1 MEKEMWELFLCNR
14 KKEEEGLLLCNE
26 KSSQFGLELTKEE
39 IIELVH
45 CKTETLKKYQRVE
58 FGKSILEELV
68 FTFQDS
74 VYIQQEEYLEI
85 LEKLQEI
92 FYEFKNET
100 EDLLTDAEILAF
112 MKKQF
117 ETVAHG
123 DIDYLEGTCME
134 NFARAVRA
142 GTYRI

>member
-1 MEKEMWELFLCNR
+1 MGKGIRELLIANQ

-26 KSSQFGLELTKEE
+26 KSSLFGLKLSKQE
-39 IIELVH
+39 ITELVQ
-45 CKTETLKKYQRVE
+45 CKAETLKKYQRVE

-68 FTFQDS
+68 FTFEDS
-74 VYIQQEEYLEI
+74 VYIQQEEYLAI

-100 EDLLTDAEILAF
+100 EDLLTDTEILAF
-112 MKKQF
+112 MREQF

-134 NFARAVRA
+134 NFARAVRTGA
-142 GTYRI
+142 YHI